1 MTSLHKVKD
10 ATKIASKSRPR
21 RTGVSAYAEVIDAVL
36 ELKPPEGVM
45 IDVPA
50 GVRPE
55 KFRRRIRAII
65 TRKVEL
71 VSPHRYRVSIAVN
84 GQILVGCLV

>member
-10 ATKIASKSRPR
+10 ATKIVGKAKPR
-21 RTGVSAYAEVIDAVL
+21 RTGLSAYAAVIDAVL
-36 ELKPPEGVM
+36 ELEPPEGVL

-50 GVRPE
+50 GTEPE
-55 KFRRRIRAII
+55 KFRRRIKAVV

-84 GQILVGCLV
+84 GQILVGCHV

>member
-10 ATKIASKSRPR
+10 ATKVAGKSRPR
-21 RTGVSAYAEVIDAVL
+21 RTGVSPYAKEIEAIL
-36 ELKPPEGVM
+36 ELEPPEGVM
-45 IDVPA
+45 IDVPPDVA
-50 GVRPE
+50 PE
-55 KFRRRIRAII
+55 KFRRRIRAIV

-84 GQILVGCLV
+84 GQILVGCHV

>member
-1 MTSLHKVKD
+1 MTSLHRVKD
-10 ATKIASKSRPR
+10 ATKIAGRTKPR

-45 IDVPA
+45 LDVPA
-50 GVRPE
+50 GVEPE
-55 KFRRRIRAII
+55 KFRRRIRAIV

-71 VSPHRYRVSIAVN
+71 VSPHRYRVTIAVN
-84 GQILVGCLV
+84 GQILVGCHV

>member
-10 ATKIASKSRPR
+10 ATKIAGWGRPR
-21 RTGVSAYAEVIDAVL
+21 RTGVSVYAAVIEAVL

-45 IDVPA
+45 IDVPPDVA
-50 GVRPE
+50 PE
-55 KFRRRIRAII
+55 KFRRRIRAVV

-71 VSPHRYRVSIAVN
+71 VSPHRYRVTIAVN
-84 GQILVGCLV
+84 GQILVGCHV